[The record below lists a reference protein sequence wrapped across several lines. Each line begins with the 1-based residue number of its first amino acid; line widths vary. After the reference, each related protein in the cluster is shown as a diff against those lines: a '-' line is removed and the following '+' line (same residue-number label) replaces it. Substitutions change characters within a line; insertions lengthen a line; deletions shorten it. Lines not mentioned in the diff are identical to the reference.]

1 MLSPHAGV
9 IPAIIGIIHSSQ
21 RQLTSDHDERR
32 GTVGGLRET
41 WDRVVASDPGLSRL
55 RMAGCAAVAMATA
68 LAVEYGFAVL
78 TGAPAQGRV
87 IAMMLGAIVAMMGS
101 MALTGSGVWNKVRTA
116 AFFPVAL
123 GVGMAVGVTVGA
135 HTDLMLGVFVL
146 VMFAAVY
153 IRRFGLPYFFYG
165 FMGWMGYFFSTFLHA
180 TWPMVPSL
188 LVAIVVGT
196 AWVLLLSVTVLRTNP
211 TRTLRRTVRA
221 FDARARAVAR
231 AGADL
236 LAAGHPAHAATE
248 SSRPARRLRA
258 QQARLAD
265 VALMVEG
272 WSAEPAAL
280 PEDWSAAALRR
291 RLIDAHQAVDG
302 IASAADALATADTE
316 VRVAALPVLDLLARR
331 EDTAAEQA
339 AHALADAAAQAG
351 ADAHGWW
358 PARHLAAAA
367 LEFTSLVRTR
377 ETPAEDEEI
386 DEFEPAVSL
395 ALGNLP
401 GSPAVARDV
410 AAGGSRWNPLVK
422 RAMTTRQAVQVAVA
436 GGLAIVIGR
445 EVSATRYYWAVIA
458 AFIMFTGTGSRS
470 ETFVKGFNRVLGTL
484 AGLFVSIWVAH
495 LTNGHTWL
503 ILTAVIGSVFC
514 GFYLLRLSYAYMIF
528 FITIMVGQLYTVLH
542 RFSDGIMVLR
552 LEETVI
558 GAVIGFAVAMVVVPV
573 STRDTVRTAR
583 DNLLTSL
590 SELLR
595 AVADRLEGVAPQ
607 RGEND
612 DETPRPLDQLARAVD
627 DRVRQLALVAKP
639 LLRPLVWGNSPPRS
653 RHRVALYGATATH
666 ARGLTVALR
675 RHTGPTESPAA
686 ACRALAAAADVLVET
701 PPGRREPTAQEPLE
715 KADAALYADP
725 CESGARP
732 APGTD
737 PVLRHLIHLHQL
749 LHEIATPG
757 SPTPSSAHRPGPEPL
772 PVTEAEGARP

>member
-9 IPAIIGIIHSSQ
+9 IPAIIGIIHSSAQ
-21 RQLTSDHDERR
+21 KPGSDHDDRR
-32 GTVGGLRET
+32 GTVNGLRET

-55 RMAGCAAVAMATA
+55 RMAGSSAVAMATA
-68 LAVEYGFAVL
+68 LAVEYGFATL
-78 TGAPAQGRV
+78 SGAPPQGRV
-87 IAMMLGAIVAMMGS
+87 ISMMLGAIVAMMGS
-101 MALTGSGVWNKVRTA
+101 MALTGTGVWSKLRTA

-123 GVGMAVGVTVGA
+123 GVGMALGVTVGA
-135 HTDLMLGVFVL
+135 HTDLMLAVFVL

-153 IRRFGLPYFFYG
+153 IRKFGLPYFFYG

-180 TWPMVPSL
+180 TWPMVPGL
-188 LVAIVVGT
+188 LIAIVVGT
-196 AWVLLLSVTVLRTNP
+196 AWVALLSVTVLRTNP

-236 LAAGHPAHAATE
+236 LAADHPAHAATE

-258 QQARLAD
+258 QQARLSD

-272 WSAEPAAL
+272 WSAEPGAL
-280 PEDWSAAALRR
+280 PEGWSAAALRR

-302 IASAADALATADTE
+302 IASAADALATAGAG
-316 VRVAALPVLDLLARR
+316 VRAAALPVLDLLARR
-331 EDTAAEQA
+331 ADTAAEEA
-339 AHALADAAAQAG
+339 AHALAEAAARAG
-351 ADAHGWW
+351 EEGSGWW

-367 LEFTSLVRTR
+367 LEFTGLVRTR
-377 ETPAEDEEI
+377 DTPAEDEEI

-410 AAGGSRWNPLVK
+410 TARGSRWNPLVK

-436 GGLAIVIGR
+436 GALAIMAGR
-445 EVSATRYYWAVIA
+445 ELSTVRYYWAMIA
-458 AFIMFTGTGSRS
+458 AFIMFSGTGSRS
-470 ETFVKGFNRVLGTL
+470 ETFVKGSNRVLGTL
-484 AGLFVSIWVAH
+484 AGLFVAIWAAQ

-503 ILTAVIGSVFC
+503 ILSVVIGSVFC

-552 LEETVI
+552 LEETVV

-590 SELLR
+590 SALLR
-595 AVADRLEGVAPQ
+595 AVADRLEGVPAQ
-607 RGEND
+607 RGED
-612 DETPRPLDQLARAVD
+612 DEPPPAVDQLARAVD

-639 LLRPLVWGNSPPRS
+639 LLRPLVWGNSPPRT

-666 ARGLTVALR
+666 TRGLTVALR
-675 RHTGPTESPAA
+675 RYTGDPGEPAA
-686 ACRALAAAADVLVET
+686 ACRALADAADVLVET
-701 PPGRREPTAQEPLE
+701 PPGRREPTAQEPLGR
-715 KADAALYADP
+715 ADTALYADP
-725 CESGARP
+725 CGPDGCRTAGS
-732 APGTD
+732 D
-737 PVLRHLIHLHQL
+737 PVRRHLIHLHQL

-757 SPTPSSAHRPGPEPL
+757 SPTPSSTHPTGTGPL
-772 PVTEAEGARP
+772 PVTEVEGAQP

>member
-1 MLSPHAGV
+1 M
-9 IPAIIGIIHSSQ
+9 SS
-21 RQLTSDHDERR
+21 RDERR
-32 GTVGGLRET
+32 GTVGGLHET

-55 RMAGCAAVAMATA
+55 RMAGSAAVAMATA

-87 IAMMLGAIVAMMGS
+87 IAMLLGAIVAMMGS
-101 MALTGSGVWNKVRTA
+101 MALTGSGVWDKVRTA

-123 GVGMAVGVTVGA
+123 GAGMAAGVTVGR

-153 IRRFGLPYFFYG
+153 IRRFGLPFFFYG

-180 TWPMVPSL
+180 TWPMVPAL

-196 AWVLLLSVTVLRTNP
+196 VWVLLLSVTVLRTNP
-211 TRTLRRTVRA
+211 ARTLRRTVRA
-221 FDARARAVAR
+221 FDARARAVTR

-236 LAAGHPAHAATE
+236 LAGDAAAPTAA
-248 SSRPARRLRA
+248 SWRPARRLRA
-258 QQARLAD
+258 QQARLSD

-280 PEDWSAAALRR
+280 PGGWSAAALRR

-302 IASAADALATADTE
+302 IASAADALSTADAE
-316 VRVAALPVLDLLARR
+316 VRVAALRVLDLLARR
-331 EDTAAEQA
+331 EDAAAEQA
-339 AHALADAAAQAG
+339 AHALADAAQGAG
-351 ADAHGWW
+351 GPGASPRAGDAAHGAGDASGWW
-358 PARHLAAAA
+358 PARHLAAAT
-367 LEFTSLVRTR
+367 LEFTGLVRTR
-377 ETPAEDEEI
+377 ETPAAPDEI

-410 AAGGSRWNPLVK
+410 AARGGRWNPLVK

-436 GGLAIVIGR
+436 GGLAIMAGR

-495 LTNGHTWL
+495 LTTGHTWL

-583 DNLLTSL
+583 DNLLVSL

-595 AVADRLEGVAPQ
+595 TVADHLEGGTPQ
-607 RGEND
+607 RGED
-612 DETPRPLDQLARAVD
+612 PTETEPPPPLDQLTRAVD

-675 RHTGPTESPAA
+675 RHTGNAESPAA
-686 ACRALAAAADVLVET
+686 VCRALADAADVLVET

-725 CESGARP
+725 CETSA
-732 APGTD
+732 GTD
-737 PVLRHLIHLHQL
+737 PVVRHLIHLHQL

-757 SPTPSSAHRPGPEPL
+757 SPTPPSTPRPVPRAL
-772 PVTEAEGARP
+772 PVTEVEGARP